1 MKLIKRVSEVG
12 GLTLLSRILGFMRDI
27 LMARF
32 LGAGMASDAFFIA
45 FKLPNFFRRLFAEGA
60 FSAGF
65 IPVFS
70 KLLGKTITPNSEL
83 QAKAF
88 AANVLAW
95 FLPILLIF
103 LIIME
108 AAMIPVM
115 LGLSGGFDGD
125 TKKFDLLVELGR
137 YTFPYLV
144 LISLVAL
151 YGGMLNAYGRFAA
164 AAFVPVLLNIFMIS
178 ALLLAPNNDIETA
191 RYLAIGVSL
200 SGIAQFLWLYITARK
215 AGIKLKLPK
224 PHISD
229 DFKAFMKMVGPAA
242 IGAGIMQINLLIDT
256 ILAARLLPEGSV
268 SWLFFADRL
277 NQLPIGII
285 GVAVGTV
292 LLPSI
297 SRALANNDTKGAMA
311 EQNKAFQFSMLL
323 TLPAA
328 CAFIFIAE
336 PLVSTLFERGDFTA
350 DATSASANALIAY
363 AFGLPAYIIGKV
375 FIPGYFARGDTKT
388 PVKIAAL
395 ALVINTSLNLLLIGP
410 FGHVGLATATAISA
424 WINVILL
431 YVGLKKRAY
440 FSIEKNTIINVSKY
454 MAFAII
460 MGIGLFYLAEYLR
473 PYFQKGET
481 VRILTL
487 SVLITSGIFM
497 YFAGLIASGGLR
509 IQDIRLITSKNR

>member
-12 GLTLLSRILGFMRDI
+12 GLTLLSRVLGFMRDI

-70 KLLGKTITPNSEL
+70 KLLGRNITSDSEN
-83 QAKAF
+83 QAKSF

-125 TKKFDLLVELGR
+125 TEKFDLLVELGR

-178 ALLLAPNNDIETA
+178 ALLLAPNDDIETA

-200 SGIAQFLWLYITARK
+200 SGIAQFLWLYVAARK

-224 PHISD
+224 PHVSD
-229 DFKAFMKMVGPAA
+229 EFKAFMKMVGPAA

-297 SRALANNDTKGAMA
+297 SRALADNDT
-311 EQNKAFQFSMLL
+311 Q
-323 TLPAA
+323 
-328 CAFIFIAE
+328 
-336 PLVSTLFERGDFTA
+336 
-350 DATSASANALIAY
+350 
-363 AFGLPAYIIGKV
+363 
-375 FIPGYFARGDTKT
+375 
-388 PVKIAAL
+388 
-395 ALVINTSLNLLLIGP
+395 
-410 FGHVGLATATAISA
+410 TAITEQITA
-424 WINVILL
+424 
-431 YVGLKKRAY
+431 KEP
-440 FSIEKNTIINVSKY
+440 SIKVACS
-454 MAFAII
+454 
-460 MGIGLFYLAEYLR
+460 
-473 PYFQKGET
+473 
-481 VRILTL
+481 
-487 SVLITSGIFM
+487 
-497 YFAGLIASGGLR
+497 
-509 IQDIRLITSKNR
+509 